1 MCTFDHVIE
10 AVETSGYG
18 RPASEVLAA
27 VVGRAKQAGPLA
39 PVTVIVP
46 SNFVG
51 LSVRRLLGSGALT
64 SGSRSGVANVAFV
77 TPFRLVELVAADLL
91 LDKAPITNPVLGA
104 AVRQVLADDPDI
116 YRPVA
121 DHEATEAALA
131 SLFAEMSNVDEAGLE
146 SIEDEGS
153 RAAELAVKFYRR
165 IAARL
170 DDFHTEHDLATA
182 AAERA
187 DLDDRLRP
195 FGHVVWYLP
204 APVTPAIGRFVGEVL
219 HRAESSTVIVGVT
232 GAQQADRPVWRALEA
247 AAVSHVPAVPSQ
259 ACTADQIVS
268 VTDAPEEVRE
278 VCERILALVADGVRL
293 DRIGVFFPTPDPYV
307 RIIEQQF
314 SAAEVP
320 VNGPDPRRL
329 ADSVAGRTLLGA
341 LGLPDARW
349 RRDRVIGVVSGGPLR
364 FDDDNVRPT
373 VWDELSREAGV
384 VIDLADWRRKI
395 EFDAEQTEK
404 RISTLLDGPLDDSVA
419 YQLQR
424 LRDRVVDGAKL
435 VAFVER
441 LHEQVHAVELAST
454 WPDKC
459 SAATQLLHALLGTE
473 HRHSSWPEHDQEA
486 FGRVEDALLR
496 LASLDQ
502 IEPSP
507 SHAVFQRALRTELD
521 VARGRHG
528 RFGHGVVYG
537 PIGTAVGH
545 DLDAVF
551 VLGAAEG
558 LLPIPRRDD
567 AVLPEVVR
575 THSLDQLESKA
586 ARLDHQHRAFL
597 AVLASAP
604 AGRRTLMFPRGD
616 LRSSRRNLPSRWL
629 LDTASHLSGAK
640 VHATDFAELGQ
651 HVVTHID
658 SYAAA
663 VRRSDVAAS
672 VDQRD
677 LAALGEAVDLGHSA
691 TDHDLAVL
699 VGNGLVAQRL
709 RASADFTEYDGNLGA
724 QVGADRFP
732 LPGIG
737 DRALSPSRLE
747 SWANC
752 GFRYF
757 LNYVL
762 EVADRDDPERTDE
775 LSALDRGSLIHVT
788 LERFIRE
795 AIDDSVPAPDEAWSE
810 AARARLHEIAD
821 EECVTYEQ
829 SGRTG
834 RRVNWWV
841 QRDDLHDLLDAFIV
855 ADNEFRSGHRAT
867 PHRVELDLGVRS
879 GQVVPVTLPNGASIT
894 LRGMIDRVDTT
905 EDGRVLVNDYKSGKA
920 EKYNKLSDDP
930 FMAGTTLQLGMYAEG
945 ALQETGRDVAAAH
958 YWRVE
963 RPGHDQRVGYTW
975 TPELRSR
982 FHEVLAAITSGI
994 GAGVFAAQPGEWDT
1008 WRQTNDNCGYCDFD
1022 SVCVRDR
1029 GDHELAKADAPELA
1043 VRVALSPTVPT
1054 VPTVPD
1060 VAGSTS
1066 EEVV

>member
-1 MCTFDHVIE
+1 MCTFDLVIE
-10 AVETSGYG
+10 AVEISGYG
-18 RPASEVLAA
+18 RPASEALAGA
-27 VVGRAKQAGPLA
+27 VARAKQAGPLSA
-39 PVTVIVP
+39 VTVVVP

-51 LSVRRLLGSGALT
+51 LSARRLLGSGALGVGAT
-64 SGSRSGVANVAFV
+64 SGIANVSFV
-77 TPFRLVELVAADLL
+77 TPFRLAELVAADLL

-104 AVRQVLADDPDI
+104 AVRQVLAEDADI

-121 DHEATEAALA
+121 DHESTEAALA
-131 SLFAEMSNVDEAGLE
+131 ALFAEMSNVDEAGLE

-153 RAAELAVKFYRR
+153 RAALLAVKFYRR

-170 DDFHTEHDLATA
+170 DGFHTEHDLATA

-187 DLDDRLRP
+187 DLDERLQP
-195 FGHVVWYLP
+195 LGHVIWYLP
-204 APVTPAIGRFVGEVL
+204 APVTPAIGRFVGEAL
-219 HRAESSTVIVGVT
+219 HRAESSTVIVGLT
-232 GAQQADRPVWRALEA
+232 GIEKADAPVWLALESA
-247 AAVSHVPAVPSQ
+247 SVEHVRNALDPVP
-259 ACTADQIVS
+259 TGDEIVS

-278 VCERILALVADGVRL
+278 VCQRIIGLVSKGVRL
-293 DRIGVFFPTPDPYV
+293 DRIGVFFPAPDPYV

-314 SAAEVP
+314 AAAEVP

-341 LGLPDARW
+341 LRLPDARW
-349 RRDRVIGVVSGGPLR
+349 RRDRVMDVVSGGPLR

-384 VIDLADWRRKI
+384 VIDLVDWRRKI
-395 EFDAEQTEK
+395 EYDAERTEV
-404 RISTLLDGPLDDSVA
+404 RIEKLLEGELNDSVA
-419 YQLQR
+419 YQLRR
-424 LRDRVVDGAKL
+424 LRDRIVDGRNL
-435 VAFVER
+435 VTFVER
-441 LHEQVHAVELAST
+441 LQHQVYAVEKAET
-454 WPDKC
+454 WPEKC
-459 SAATQLLHALLGTE
+459 AATTDLLHALLGTE
-473 HRHSSWPEHDQEA
+473 HQHSSWPEHDQDA
-486 FGRVEDALLR
+486 FGRVEDALSR
-496 LASLDQ
+496 LSSLDQ

-507 SHAVFQRALRTELD
+507 THAVFQRALRTELD

-567 AVLPEVVR
+567 AILPEVVR
-575 THSLDQLESKA
+575 TNSLDQLESKA

-604 AGRRTLMFPRGD
+604 AGRRTITFPRGD
-616 LRSSRRNLPSRWL
+616 LRSSRRTLPSRWL
-629 LDTASHLSGAK
+629 LDTASDLAGMK
-640 VHATDFAELGQ
+640 VHATDFAGLGPD
-651 HVVTHID
+651 VVTHVD
-658 SYAAA
+658 SFASAVRTSEAAA
-663 VRRSDVAAS
+663 G

-677 LAALGEAVDLGHSA
+677 LAALGAAVESGQGAADHELSA
-691 TDHDLAVL
+691 L
-699 VGNGLVAQRL
+699 VGNGLSAQRA
-709 RASADFTEYDGNLGA
+709 RASTDFTEYDGNLGA
-724 QVGADRFP
+724 QVGADVFP

-747 SWANC
+747 SWADC

-762 EVADRDDPERTDE
+762 DVADRDDPERTDE

-795 AIDDSVPAPDEAWSE
+795 ALDGTPPGPDESWSE
-810 AARARLHEIAD
+810 AAQARLHEIAD
-821 EECVTYEQ
+821 EECVSYEHA
-829 SGRTG
+829 GRTG

-841 QRDDLHDLLDAFIV
+841 QRDDLHDLLDAFV
-855 ADNEFRSGHRAT
+855 AADNEFRRGHRAT
-867 PHRVELDLGVRS
+867 PHRVELDLGVKS
-879 GQVVPVTLPNGASIT
+879 GQVVPVTLPNGESIT
-894 LRGMIDRVDTT
+894 LRGMVDRVDVT

-920 EKYNKLSDDP
+920 EKYNKLKDDP

-945 ALQETGRDVAAAH
+945 AIQETGREAAAAH

-963 RPGHDQRVGYTW
+963 RPGKDQRVGYTW
-975 TPELRSR
+975 TPELRTR
-982 FHEVLAAITSGI
+982 FHEVLTAITSGI

-1008 WRQTNDNCGYCDFD
+1008 WSQTNENCGFCDFD

-1029 GDHELAKADAPELA
+1029 GDHELAKAGAPALA
-1043 VRVALSPTVPT
+1043 VRVALSPTVAGDDAAEA
-1054 VPTVPD
+1054 D
-1060 VAGSTS
+1060 VQNEGGA
-1066 EEVV
+1066 